1 MKEGGEIDLT
11 ILSMMNRTILTLL
24 TLLFLFSCKTKEIP
38 VFIEKEI
45 VKETIVTDTIVETK
59 LEPQFKEQ
67 ETETDSSF
75 ISNAIAYSTA
85 KWSNGKMYHSLGIYP
100 NSLFINTIKIT
111 ETVTKKEPVPYKV
124 EVPVEVEKKLTL
136 LQRLKMRIGEIA
148 IVFIL
153 FYGIYKRIKK

>member
-1 MKEGGEIDLT
+1 MGTVVKI
-11 ILSMMNRTILTLL
+11 IAIV
-24 TLLFLFSCKTKEIP
+24 LLFTGCKTKQIP
-38 VFIEKEI
+38 VFIEKEVI
-45 VKETIVTDTIVETK
+45 KETIVTDTIVEVK
-59 LEPQFKEQ
+59 IEPQFKEQ